1 MKTLIIALAA
11 LTATAGFAQETQA
24 PATDTDGGVGTE
36 QAAARPAKDPN
47 ERICRNIPQTSTRLG
62 RKQECHTR
70 AEWAD
75 LRHQDRQMVD
85 EAQTRRGMNGR

>member
-70 AEWAD
+70 AEWEAASQHT
-75 LRHQDRQMVD
+75 RNQM
-85 EAQTRRGMNGR
+85 ESRRDN

>member
-1 MKTLIIALAA
+1 MDLRIKFIVAAAATFASAAIAQ
-11 LTATAGFAQETQA
+11 TA
-24 PATDTDGGVGTE
+24 PAP
-36 QAAARPAKDPN
+36 QAAQATDQAKQAKDPN
-47 ERICRNIPQTSTRLG
+47 EIICERQKEPGSRLAVA
-62 RKQECHTR
+62 KVCHTR

>member
-1 MKTLIIALAA
+1 MDLRIKFIVAAAATFASAAIAQ
-11 LTATAGFAQETQA
+11 TA
-24 PATDTDGGVGTE
+24 PAPQAVQAE
-36 QAAARPAKDPN
+36 QPKQAKDPN
-47 ERICRNIPQTSTRLG
+47 EIICERQKEPGSRLAVA
-62 RKQECHTR
+62 KVCHTR